1 MALLSCSKQ
10 EKLGER
16 TVNPEE
22 EQESCFVK
30 GEAEV
35 FVSEQT
41 ALEIEKYGVPANFV
55 EAGIIKLERMFPDAG
70 EWEERHRAK
79 GLHRWYRAVVDDAVL
94 QTRSEIA
101 DGGVE
106 GVEILEPV
114 RRVKRCVS
122 NLNGFPFNDP
132 YGMKYQ
138 WHIINDGTQWSGY
151 KAGADIN
158 VCKVYEEYTGGSPE
172 VIVAVVD
179 GGIQLDHK
187 DLADVTLP
195 AQKGGSRNFVKY
207 KDRKSVV

>member
-1 MALLSCSKQ
+1 MNKRHLFTAAFLSFALLSCSKQ

-79 GLHRWYRAVVDDAVL
+79 GLECKLKRLPPNGRAL
-94 QTRSEIA
+94 
-101 DGGVE
+101 
-106 GVEILEPV
+106 
-114 RRVKRCVS
+114 
-122 NLNGFPFNDP
+122 
-132 YGMKYQ
+132 
-138 WHIINDGTQWSGY
+138 
-151 KAGADIN
+151 
-158 VCKVYEEYTGGSPE
+158 
-172 VIVAVVD
+172 
-179 GGIQLDHK
+179 
-187 DLADVTLP
+187 
-195 AQKGGSRNFVKY
+195 
-207 KDRKSVV
+207 